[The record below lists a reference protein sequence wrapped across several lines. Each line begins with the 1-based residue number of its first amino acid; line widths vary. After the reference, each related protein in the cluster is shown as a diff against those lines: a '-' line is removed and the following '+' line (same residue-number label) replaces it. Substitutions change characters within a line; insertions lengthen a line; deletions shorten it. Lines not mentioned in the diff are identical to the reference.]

1 MFKKVQC
8 HFTKR
13 VTGLQHLPY
22 SDHLPVLGLHFFKH
36 RRINYDIILVY
47 KIIHGLTNC
56 KLLNN
61 LILQQFNKTEAILTN
76 WQKAFVP
83 MTNKHFLLTM
93 LLTCGII
100 HQVMLFLLSLCILLS
115 ADLTR

>member
-22 SDHLPVLGLHFFKH
+22 FDHLPVLGLHFFKH

-61 LILQQFNKTEAILTN
+61 LILQQYNKTEAILTN